1 MKPKELKLLLY
12 DRHSSFTTSV
22 YTFSSFFCYENELVI
37 CLSETGQRDSFH
49 RSGIRKN
56 KGGMITVLGMVLPYT
71 VEHTTWRKD
80 ALKIPEIKLLGLGI
94 VSKNSKKL

>member
-1 MKPKELKLLLY
+1 
-12 DRHSSFTTSV
+12 
-22 YTFSSFFCYENELVI
+22 
-37 CLSETGQRDSFH
+37 
-49 RSGIRKN
+49 
-56 KGGMITVLGMVLPYT
+56 MITVLGMVLPYT